1 MNIRAP
7 DIRIKNIHKSFVQGN
22 LSVKVLNGFNLDLHG
37 NQLITMMGPS
47 GSGKSTLLNI
57 ISAIETADSGEVSIF
72 GEILNQMNES
82 QLTTYRRQKIGI
94 VFQFFHLL
102 PYLSAL
108 DNVTLPLHLQGY
120 SRKEAKELGR
130 EVLEMVHLSHRLNFT
145 PKELSGGEK
154 QRVAIARALVHKP
167 KLLLADEPTGNLD
180 SESSEQIVTLFQMC
194 VKKLGLTVFLVTH
207 NPDIGKIGDTKIS
220 MLDGIAHL
228 R

>member
-1 MNIRAP
+1 
-7 DIRIKNIHKSFVQGN
+7 
-22 LSVKVLNGFNLDLHG
+22 
-37 NQLITMMGPS
+37 MGPS